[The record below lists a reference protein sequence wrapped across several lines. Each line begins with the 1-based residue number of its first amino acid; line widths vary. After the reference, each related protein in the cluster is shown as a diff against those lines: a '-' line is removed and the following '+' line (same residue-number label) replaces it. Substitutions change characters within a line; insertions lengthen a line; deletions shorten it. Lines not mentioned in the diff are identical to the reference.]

1 VHSPVQ
7 NVERGSH
14 TTHNTGAPDPTQR
27 VESCT
32 SNEPAPGAG
41 LRGQSG
47 GPWDRRLGGGARQG
61 ASQASAADR
70 SRGHRG
76 TPRRRPDAARPPR
89 QAELSDARAAAAG
102 ARAQQDALADR
113 LREAAA
119 ETDALRAA
127 ARDAEAALAA
137 ERAAAPDAAAAAAA
151 GAAAEAEL
159 GAARAAAAAEL
170 RAAGCGPP
178 GLLGP
183 AGAFLP
189 RT

>member
-1 VHSPVQ
+1 M
-7 NVERGSH
+7 
-14 TTHNTGAPDPTQR
+14 
-27 VESCT
+27 
-32 SNEPAPGAG
+32 
-41 LRGQSG
+41 
-47 GPWDRRLGGGARQG
+47 DRRLGGGARQG

-70 SRGHRG
+70 SRGHRW

-89 QAELSDARAAAAG
+89 QAELSDACAAAAG

-151 GAAAEAEL
+151 GAAA
-159 GAARAAAAAEL
+159 
-170 RAAGCGPP
+170 
-178 GLLGP
+178 
-183 AGAFLP
+183 AGAP
-189 RT
+189 EMVAPET